1 MAEVKKESGGTKLA
15 LIEAAAALIA
25 ERGFDA
31 VTVREITGRAG
42 TNIASVKYHFGS
54 KEDLIDAVVANF
66 VAPVNLE
73 RLARIDA
80 LEKEGGFCAEQ
91 LLRAFLEP
99 MLSQI
104 KGSPLSEKLF
114 GQLMGR
120 MIGERPYE
128 FPEQVMGQFREV
140 AGRFVPA
147 FMKAEPRLTEEDVF
161 WRIHFSFGVMS
172 NMLTNGE
179 LLKTVT
185 EGKVGEEQLEKTMS
199 RVIDFCAAGFKQGGS
214 KK

>member
-1 MAEVKKESGGTKLA
+1 MAIAEEQLTGTKKSLVD
-15 LIEAAAALIA
+15 AAATLIA

-31 VTVREITGRAG
+31 VTVREITGRAD

-54 KEDLIDAVVANF
+54 KEELIDAVVANF
-66 VAPVNLE
+66 VLPVNLG
-73 RLARIDA
+73 RLARIDK
-80 LEKEGGFCAEQ
+80 LEEVGDFCAED

-114 GQLMGR
+114 CQLMGR
-120 MIGERPYE
+120 VISERPYE
-128 FPEQVMGQFREV
+128 FPEKVMGQFREV
-140 AGRFVPA
+140 AARYVPA
-147 FMKAEPRLTEEDVF
+147 FIKAEPGLTEEDVF

-179 LLKTVT
+179 LLKKVAS
-185 EGKVGEEQLEKTMS
+185 GKVGEEQLEKTLS
-199 RVIDFCAAGFKQGGS
+199 RVIDFCAAGFKQGGT
-214 KK
+214 KR